1 MRYSTMKRGLS
12 FCLLL
17 AALLTVTAC
26 DWNPVVI
33 SLHVEDAE
41 GHNRLDPTSDY
52 FIGENISA
60 IYEGQ
65 VYPVEIIGGPDTKT
79 YMPRFFG
86 LELRP
91 DRMFGWYLT
100 FGEFEGSESQDISVT
115 LVWPDGTSD
124 TIRCKH
130 TVATPLAV
138 TTHYKLN
145 GKRTTPPITLV
156 K

>member
-1 MRYSTMKRGLS
+1 MNHSLS
-12 FCLLL
+12 FCFLL
-17 AALLTVTAC
+17 ALLMTVTAC

-41 GHNRLDPTSDY
+41 GHNRLDPTSEY

-60 IYEGQ
+60 IYDQ
-65 VYPVEIIGGPDTKT
+65 MVYPVEIIGGPETKA

-86 LELRP
+86 LQLRP
-91 DRMFGWYLT
+91 DILNGWYLT
-100 FGEFEGSESQDISVT
+100 FGEFEGSESQDITIT
-115 LVWPDGTSD
+115 LVWPDGTAD

-130 TVATPLAV
+130 TVATALAV
-138 TTHYKLN
+138 SNRYELN
-145 GKRTTPPITLV
+145 GKKTSPPIILV